1 MSSCGV
7 KSWILKQLKHVS
19 SAAGVLECSE
29 ARAASVSELLTS
41 RDDGRCHILSCCC
54 VTCSTARVF
63 DAGLEPPRDPPGV
76 ASSCS
81 VTERCGVAGAAVAA
95 GGGAKPACKH
105 VTCYIFYHISD
116 TVLEGP
122 TQHVVNMTPF
132 TKHAQCHVASKLR
145 AQLPQHYHSHRLSL
159 E

>member
-1 MSSCGV
+1 MSSSCGV
-7 KSWILKQLKHVS
+7 KSWILKQLKHAS
-19 SAAGVLECSE
+19 SAGGVLECSE

-54 VTCSTARVF
+54 VTCSTALVF

-76 ASSCS
+76 TSSCS
-81 VTERCGVAGAAVAA
+81 VTERCGVAGAAAAA

-105 VTCYIFYHISD
+105 VTCYVFYHISD
-116 TVLEGP
+116 TVLDGP
-122 TQHVVNMTPF
+122 TQHDPF
-132 TKHAQCHVASKLR
+132 TKHAHVAAKLR
-145 AQLPQHYHSHRLSL
+145 AQRPQHYHGHRLSL